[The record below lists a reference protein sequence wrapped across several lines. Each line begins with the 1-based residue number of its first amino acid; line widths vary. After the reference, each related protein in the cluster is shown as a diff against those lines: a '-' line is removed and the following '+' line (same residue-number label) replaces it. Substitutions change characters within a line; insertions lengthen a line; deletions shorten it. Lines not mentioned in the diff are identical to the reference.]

1 MDQFFQYFSI
11 LYDTVI
17 RVLRFEQDIFERV
30 QNEPTAIAIVLGV
43 SILGGI
49 SLLAGQTFILALNRV
64 RPTRIFITLLLNG
77 LLYSVNLS
85 IWAILLWFIGE
96 QVLRV
101 DIPLRETVRLVL
113 LTSAPMLFS
122 FLVIMPYLGT
132 PILRILQVW
141 SLILT
146 FFVVQ
151 FQYDIRIWTAI
162 LIVALGG
169 IITDL
174 LSSTI
179 GGPFKI
185 LRGAIQGQYRV
196 DLDDAVYERIVRPK
210 S

>member
-1 MDQFFQYFSI
+1 MDPIFQYFSI
-11 LYDTVI
+11 LFDTVI
-17 RVLRFEQDIFERV
+17 RALRFEQDIFARV
-30 QNEPTAIAIVLGV
+30 QSEPTAIAIVLGI

-49 SLLAGQTFILALNRV
+49 SLLVGQSFILALNRV
-64 RPTRIFITLLLNG
+64 RPTRILITLLLNG

-85 IWAILLWFIGE
+85 IWAVLLWFIGE
-96 QVLRV
+96 QILRV
-101 DIPLRETVRLVL
+101 DIPLRETIRLVL
-113 LTSAPMLFS
+113 LTSAPMIFS
-122 FLVIMPYLGT
+122 FLVMMPYLGT

-151 FQYDIRIWTAI
+151 FQYEIQFWAAMV
-162 LIVALGG
+162 IVALGG

-179 GGPFKI
+179 GGPFKF
-185 LRGAIQGQYRV
+185 LRGAIQGQYRI
-196 DLDDAVYERIVRPK
+196 DLDDAVYEQIVRPK